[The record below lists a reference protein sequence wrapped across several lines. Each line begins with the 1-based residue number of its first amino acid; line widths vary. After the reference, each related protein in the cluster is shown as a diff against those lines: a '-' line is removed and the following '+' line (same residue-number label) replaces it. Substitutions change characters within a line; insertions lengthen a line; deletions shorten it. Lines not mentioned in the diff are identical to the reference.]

1 MSQNYNYRD
10 RGIERQ
16 GFNDEDS
23 RWNAEPFGNKGHF
36 IMKLEA
42 EYDTMTGSA
51 VSENF
56 YIPYPHRLVHF
67 EAKHTTAAGANN
79 TTALAAAQFK
89 VDKRWKTCSGD
100 SKWFI
105 LWDFSGVVAAD
116 FVRSFG
122 DTNERP
128 PSHYEITVNTT
139 EDHLMYY
146 EVIFQ
151 LLDKK
156 GREAPGR

>member
-1 MSQNYNYRD
+1 MTYNFRD
-10 RGIERQ
+10 RGIDSQ
-16 GFNDEDS
+16 GFDDEDS
-23 RWNAEPFGNKGHF
+23 HWRGEPFGDKGHF
-36 IMKLEA
+36 RLKLLKEF
-42 EYDTMTGSA
+42 DTMTGQA

-56 YIPYPHRLVHF
+56 YIPYPHRMVHF
-67 EAKHTTAAGANN
+67 EAKHTGATGAND

-89 VDKRWKTCSGD
+89 VDKDWNTCSGD
-100 SKWFI
+100 SLWFI
-105 LWDFSGVVAAD
+105 EWDFSGVVAAD

-122 DTNERP
+122 DTKERP

-139 EDHLMYY
+139 STHRMYY

-156 GREAPGR
+156 GREAPSK

>member
-1 MSQNYNYRD
+1 LTYND
-10 RGIERQ
+10 RNHGIDPE

-23 RWNAEPFGNKGHF
+23 RWRARNFGNKGHF
-36 IMKLEA
+36 ILTLEA
-42 EYDTMTGSA
+42 EYSTMTGAA

-56 YIPYPHRLVHF
+56 YIPYPHRMVHF
-67 EAKHTTAAGANN
+67 EAKHTDADGLNN
-79 TTALAAAQFK
+79 TTALATAVFT
-89 VDKRWKTCSGD
+89 VDKRWKTTTAA

-105 LWDFSGVVAAD
+105 EWDFAGVVASD

-128 PSHYEITVNTT
+128 ISHYEITVNTT

-156 GREAPGR
+156 GREAPSR